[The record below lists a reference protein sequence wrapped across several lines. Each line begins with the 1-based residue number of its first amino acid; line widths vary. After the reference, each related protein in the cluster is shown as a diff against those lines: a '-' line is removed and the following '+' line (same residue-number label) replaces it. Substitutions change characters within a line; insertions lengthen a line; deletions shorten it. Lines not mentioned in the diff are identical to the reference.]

1 MEEMA
6 IDLDVLSVS
15 GPEAT
20 ISSGGAR
27 LAPWQIKVAKQG
39 MARQLRT
46 GLRIGEV
53 AARLE
58 LSETHFAKAFR
69 NSVGVAPYRWFQN
82 ARIAYAMRM
91 LAEPHLSLSEIAAE
105 CGYSDQSH
113 FITAFSRAIGTTPGR
128 WRRKRRSATNTE
140 PLGRAAA

>member
-1 MEEMA
+1 M
-6 IDLDVLSVS
+6 I
-15 GPEAT
+15 P
-20 ISSGGAR
+20 SSGAR
-27 LAPWQIKVAKQG
+27 LAPWQVKIAQQG
-39 MARQLRT
+39 MAGQIRT

-82 ARIAYAMRM
+82 ERVAHATRM
-91 LAEPHLSLSEIAAE
+91 LADAHLSLAEIAME

-113 FITAFSRAIGTTPGR
+113 FITAFSRTMGTTPGR
-128 WRRKRRSATNTE
+128 WRRKRRSA
-140 PLGRAAA
+140 PKS